1 MKATFS
7 KTKDIGFDKK
17 DGSGHLP
24 GQQLTAMDGTVYK
37 LWGNSSKNVSVG
49 TEYEFEAADGK
60 IDGKT
65 FRPFGQSASVPE
77 KDYEPPI
84 NKEKQ
89 SSIETQHAATCVTNL
104 YIAGKIDDDSLL
116 VQNLIPYLE
125 SKLLPGSH
133 RAQMSPLVQAAV
145 EVGGVAK
152 EIVAESQAED
162 DAREVAEKLKTVGQ
176 LRMALAKIGLETQ
189 EQQLRAMEVTSF
201 DDVKADIPLAYMTA
215 LEAVNGG

>member
-104 YIAGKIDDDSLL
+104 YIAGKIDDDCLL
-116 VQNLIPYLE
+116 VKNLMPYLE

-133 RAQMSPLVQAAV
+133 RSQMVQAAV
-145 EVGGVAK
+145 DVGGVEK
-152 EIVAESQAED
+152 EGGVVAGPNI
-162 DAREVAEKLKTVGQ
+162 DAAQELALTLTTVGK
-176 LRMALAKIGLETQ
+176 LRLALGKLGLSTQ
-189 EQQLRAMEVTSF
+189 ETQLRAMGMDNF
-201 DDVKADIPLAYMTA
+201 DDVKGFEGNCYMTA
-215 LEAVNGG
+215 WEAVNGG